1 MKKVCFTL
9 TLMSLFCGLN
19 AFAQS
24 YTTINS
30 VKYGLMKDGKC
41 IVIGD
46 DGATGVITFENEV
59 EIDNTKYTVTGVCG
73 SEDYSEEAK
82 DQKRGFS
89 GNTNITGITFK
100 DGSKITS
107 IGDHA
112 FTDCSQLKTI
122 TNVPADLTD
131 IKKWCFE
138 STALE
143 SVDLSN
149 TKVTVM
155 TDGVFFNN
163 KSLTFIKLPNGLEE
177 FWNNAFNGCT
187 ALNNIVMPS
196 SVKRIYDY
204 VFQGCTSLS
213 NVTLNEGCTTLG
225 NHAFTNCPFTSFTFP
240 STLSSIKEFAFEGSG
255 LTSADL
261 SNTRIEYL
269 PNGCFFNCKQ
279 LQEVKL
285 PSTLTTPNNGE
296 WKKEEDAKYGKQ
308 AFQNTAIESIDLT
321 NTQLISLGDYMFAGC
336 QKLKTVKLPS
346 TLKFIWEYAFCKSS
360 LSSITL
366 PSSLQKID
374 KFAFQNTQLTNVV
387 IPTNCSVVEQGAF
400 SDNANLTTVVVN
412 GSKCYLAYQA
422 FWNCSNLT
430 DVYITSKERPV
441 AGRYGFPFDNNPKV
455 HVMKD
460 YVDTFSSLKTSEGLN
475 PCNTTNFD
483 SELSITL
490 DKEWTTF
497 TSAYNLDFSGVEGLT
512 AYTAKYDKEKDAVAL
527 TQVKKVPAHTGL
539 ILKREAGN
547 TYTLPILASDEDGLD
562 KVAGNQLK
570 DCVDALWSTGRD
582 VDYFLH
588 DGGFVKSTN
597 NGWVLPGKSYLY
609 IDGGRNNVSAS
620 PLRFYVGNTSTA
632 IDGITNTPVV
642 KDDAYYNLQGVKVQ
656 RPQHGVF
663 IHNGKKV
670 VLK

>member
-1 MKKVCFTL
+1 MKKVYFTL

-24 YTTINS
+24 YTTIGG

-46 DGATGVITFENEV
+46 DGATGVITFKNVV
-59 EIDNTKYTVTGVCG
+59 EIDGSPRTVTGVCG
-73 SEDYSEEAK
+73 SGDYSDQVNDRKKGFK
-82 DQKRGFS
+82 D
-89 GNTNITGITFK
+89 NTSITGITFE
-100 DGSKITS
+100 DGSQITW

-112 FTDCSQLKTI
+112 FTNCSKLKTI
-122 TNVPADLTD
+122 NNVPADLTD
-131 IKKWCFE
+131 IKEWCFE
-138 STALE
+138 NTALE

-149 TKVTVM
+149 TNVTIM
-155 TDGVFFNN
+155 KDGVFSHNE
-163 KSLTFIKLPNGLEE
+163 SLTSIKLPKGLEK
-177 FWNNAFNGCT
+177 FYDNAFNGCT

-196 SVKRIYDY
+196 TVKAIYNY
-204 VFQGCTSLS
+204 VFQDCTSLS
-213 NVTLNEGCTTLG
+213 NITLNEGCTTLG
-225 NHAFTNCPFTSFTFP
+225 NHVFKNCPLAAVTFP
-240 STLSSIKEFAFEGSG
+240 KTLGSIDEWAFEGTK
-255 LTSADL
+255 LETVDL
-261 SNTRIEYL
+261 SNTQIKNL
-269 PNGCFFNCKQ
+269 PKGCFYNCQQ
-279 LQEVKL
+279 LNDVKL
-285 PSTLTTPNNGE
+285 PIALTDIGE
-296 WKKEEDAKYGKQ
+296 C
-308 AFQNTAIESIDLT
+308 AFYKSAI
-321 NTQLISLGDYMFAGC
+321 A
-336 QKLKTVKLPS
+336 
-346 TLKFIWEYAFCKSS
+346 
-360 LSSITL
+360 SITL
-366 PSSLQKID
+366 PPSLQKID

-387 IPTNCSVVEQGAF
+387 IPTKTGRIEEGAF
-400 SDNANLTTVVVN
+400 SDNANLKTVVVN
-412 GSKCYLAYQA
+412 GLECYLAYQA

-497 TSAYNLDFSGVEGLT
+497 TSAYNLDFSKVEGLT
-512 AYTAKYDKEKDAVAL
+512 AYTAKYDKANDAVAL
-527 TQVKKVPAHTGL
+527 TQVKKAPAHTGL
-539 ILKREAGN
+539 ILKCEAGN
-547 TYTLPILASDEDGLD
+547 TYTLPILSSNEEGLD
-562 KVAGNQLK
+562 EVTGNQLIN
-570 DCVDALWSTGRD
+570 CVDAIWSKGRNE
-582 VDYFLH
+582 DYFLH
-588 DGGFVKSTN
+588 NGEFVKSKN